1 MISMEQLYRLA
12 LAKPRKA
19 Q

>member
-1 MISMEQLYRLA
+1 MEKLYRLA
-12 LAKPRKA
+12 LAKPQKA